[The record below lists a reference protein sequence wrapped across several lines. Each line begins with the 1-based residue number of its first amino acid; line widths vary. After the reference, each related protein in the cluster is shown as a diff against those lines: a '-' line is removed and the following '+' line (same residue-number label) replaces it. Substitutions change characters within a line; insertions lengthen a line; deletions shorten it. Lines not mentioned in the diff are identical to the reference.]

1 MKKYRFLPVL
11 LLFALV
17 CHAQQTGFKFDFGT
31 GKAKKGYTKVTPE
44 TVYNPKTGYG
54 FASGAA
60 VKAVSNGGTAI
71 TSDYI
76 TSKDPFSF
84 SVKLPEG
91 NYDVKVLLGD
101 TKGTSATTVRA
112 ESRRLMLENV
122 KTKKGET
129 VEKMFTVHIRD
140 SIIRDSKGNAVGK
153 TRIKPRERQNKHW
166 DDMLTIEFNDS
177 LPKICAVE
185 IIPNKTA
192 ATIFLAGDSTVIDQ
206 GEDPWASWG
215 QMFPVFL
222 VPGKV
227 AVANYAESGET
238 LKAFAGEKRF
248 EKIFSMAKPG
258 DYLFIEFTHNDQK
271 PGGNHLDPYTT
282 FKETLKKWIDEAK
295 KRDMT
300 PVLVTSTQRR
310 KFDAAGH
317 IENTLLEYPEAMRQT
332 AKEENVA
339 LIDLSAMS
347 KTLYETLGEKGSV
360 NAFVHYPANTF
371 PNQNKALEDNTH
383 FNMYGAYELSKCVIS
398 SIRKQ
403 NLSLSKFVRKDVI
416 DYNPEKPLPFEQ
428 FYWPKSGSV
437 NVVKPDGN

>member
-1 MKKYRFLPVL
+1 MKKYCFLSIL
-11 LLFALV
+11 MLFALV
-17 CHAQQTGFKFDFGT
+17 TQAQQSGFKFDFGT

-44 TVYNPKTGYG
+44 TAYNPQTGYG
-54 FASGAA
+54 FESGSV
-60 VKAVSNGGTAI
+60 VKAVTNGGAGV

-76 TSKDPFSF
+76 TASNPFSF

-101 TKGTSATTVRA
+101 TKGTSATTVRV

-129 VEKMFTVHIRD
+129 VEKTFTVHVRDSVIRD
-140 SIIRDSKGNAVGK
+140 NKGNVIGK
-153 TRIKPRERQNKHW
+153 TKIKPRERQNKHW

-185 IIPNKTA
+185 ITPNKTA
-192 ATIFLAGDSTVIDQ
+192 ATIFLAGDSTVTDQ
-206 GEDPWASWG
+206 PEDPWASWG

-222 VPGKV
+222 IPGKV

-238 LKAFAGEKRF
+238 LKAFEREKRF

-271 PGGNHLDPYTT
+271 AGGNHLDPFTT
-282 FKETLKKWIDEAK
+282 FKETLKKWIGEAK
-295 KRDMT
+295 KKNIT

-310 KFDAAGH
+310 KFDATGH
-317 IENTLLEYPEAMRQT
+317 IENTLLEYPKAMRQT

-347 KTLYETLGEKGSV
+347 KSFYEALGEKESV
-360 NAFVHYPANTF
+360 KAFVHYPANTF
-371 PNQNKALEDNTH
+371 PNQTKALEDNTH
-383 FNMYGAYELSKCVIS
+383 FNMYGAYELSKCVVS

-403 NLSLSKFVRKDVI
+403 NLSLSKFIQKSVI
-416 DYNPEKPLPFEQ
+416 DYNPEKPTPFAE
-428 FYWPKSGSV
+428 FYWPASGNA

>member
-1 MKKYRFLPVL
+1 MKKYCFLPVL
-11 LLFALV
+11 LLFTIL
-17 CHAQQTGFKFDFGT
+17 CQAQQSSFKFDFGT
-31 GKAKKGYTKVTPE
+31 GKPKKEYTKVTPE
-44 TVYNPKTGYG
+44 TIYNPEKGYG
-54 FASGAA
+54 FAPGSA
-60 VKAVSNGGTAI
+60 VKAVTNGGTAL
-71 TSDYI
+71 TADYI
-76 TSKDPFSF
+76 TSKSPFLF

-101 TKGTSATTVRA
+101 TKATSATTVRV

-129 VEKMFTVHIRD
+129 TEKTFTVHVRD
-140 SIIRDSKGNAVGK
+140 SLIRNSSGTVVGK
-153 TRIKPRERQNKHW
+153 TRLKPREKQNRHW
-166 DDMLTIEFNDS
+166 DDLLTIEFNDS

-185 IIPNKTA
+185 ITSNKTA
-192 ATIFLAGDSTVIDQ
+192 ATIFLAGDSTVTDQ
-206 GEDPWASWG
+206 GDDPWASWG

-222 VPGKV
+222 IPGKV

-238 LKAFAGEKRF
+238 LRAFEGEKRF

-282 FKETLKKWIDEAK
+282 FKETLKKWIGECK
-295 KRDMT
+295 KRQIT

-310 KFDAAGH
+310 KFDATGH

-339 LIDLSAMS
+339 MIDLSAMS
-347 KTLYETLGEKGSV
+347 KTLYESLGEKESK

-371 PNQNKALEDNTH
+371 PNQAKALEDNTH
-383 FNMYGAYELSKCVIS
+383 FNMYGAHELAKCVVS
-398 SIRKQ
+398 SIQKQ
-403 NLSLSKFVRKDVI
+403 NLPLSKFVQKNVT
-416 DYNPEKPLPFEQ
+416 DYIPEKPSPFAN
-428 FYWPKSGSV
+428 FYWPPSGSG
-437 NVVKPDGN
+437 NIVKPDGN

>member
-1 MKKYRFLPVL
+1 MKKYSFLSIL
-11 LLFALV
+11 ILFTLV
-17 CHAQQTGFKFDFGT
+17 SYAQQSASKFDFGS
-31 GKAKKGYTKVTPE
+31 GKAKKGYVKVSPE
-44 TVYNPKTGYG
+44 TTYSPATGYG
-54 FASGAA
+54 FNAGVTVSA
-60 VKAVSNGGTAI
+60 VTNGGDKV

-76 TSKDPFSF
+76 TSKSPFLF

-91 NYDVKVLLGD
+91 NYDVKVVLGD
-101 TKGTSATTVRA
+101 TKGTSATTVRV

-122 KTKKGET
+122 KTEKGEAI
-129 VEKMFTVHIRD
+129 EKTFTVHVRD
-140 SIIRDSKGNAVGK
+140 SLIRDSKGSVMGK
-153 TRIKPRERQNKHW
+153 THLKPRERQNRHW

-185 IIPNKTA
+185 ITLNKTA
-192 ATIFLAGDSTVIDQ
+192 ATIFLAGDSTVTDQ
-206 GEDPWASWG
+206 PEDPWASWG

-238 LKAFAGEKRF
+238 LKAFEREQRF

-282 FKETLKKWIDEAK
+282 FKETLKKWIAEAK
-295 KRDMT
+295 KKQMT
-300 PVLVTSTQRR
+300 PVLVTATQRR
-310 KFDAAGH
+310 KFDATGH

-347 KTLYETLGEKGSV
+347 KTLYERLGEKESV
-360 NAFVHYPANTF
+360 HAFVHYPANTF
-371 PNQNKALEDNTH
+371 PGQSKALEDNTH
-383 FNMYGAYELSKCVIS
+383 FNMYGAYQLAKCVVS
-398 SIRKQ
+398 SIKKQ
-403 NLSLSKFVRKDVI
+403 NLSLSKFVAKNVT
-416 DYNPEKPLPFEQ
+416 DYIPEQPTPFSE
-428 FYWPKSGSV
+428 FYWPQSGSV
-437 NVVKPDGN
+437 NSVKPDGN